1 MPKDKRIFINLA
13 VDMDRNPKYVNLT
26 DGQKWLI
33 VKAIMHCRE
42 YPNDGNLPLP
52 VWIKMGTKRNR
63 ISVESCGAITIDE
76 AKNVA
81 KVHDYCEHNQTI
93 AEIEKARE
101 SKITAGQKGGKARAA
116 NRAAQAEE
124 LAEGLAAAK
133 QNLKQNQAEIEIELL
148 TNVSSKKDLPDSPAN
163 TPPKRAGYTPE
174 FEEWWKVYPRGEAK
188 GAAFKAYEN
197 ARRQVGTQRLLDAV
211 RGYAADPNL
220 PEQTFIPYAQK
231 WLNEQRY
238 ADGPLPA
245 RSQPSRN
252 SHYGGNNVPCHPNGV
267 PLTSGEIKFA
277 QAEAL
282 NDRPNPN
289 VLKLA
294 GIPLSDQQRRNL
306 GMLEDSDNQIIEA
319 ESDDWLFNS
328 PARAIS

>member
-42 YPNDGNLPLP
+42 YPNDGFLPLP

-81 KVHDYCEHNQTI
+81 IVHDYCEHNQTI

-101 SKITAGQKGGKARAA
+101 SKITAGQKGGQARAA
-116 NRAAQAEE
+116 NRAAQAE
-124 LAEGLAAAK
+124 AEAERVAAAK
-133 QNLKQNQAEIEIELL
+133 QNLKQNQAEIEIDLL
-148 TNVSSKKDLPDSPAN
+148 TNVSRSKDLPDSPAN
-163 TPPKRAGYTPE
+163 AKPKRNGYTPE
-174 FEEWWKVYPRGEAK
+174 FEEWWKIYPRGEAK

-197 ARRQVGTQRLLDAV
+197 ARRQVGTQRLLEAV

-238 ADGPLPA
+238 ADGPLAP
-245 RSQPSRN
+245 RSQARDSRYGN
-252 SHYGGNNVPCHPNGV
+252 SSIPCHPNGV
-267 PLTSGEIKFA
+267 PLTPAEIKFA
-277 QAEAL
+277 QGEARK
-282 NDRPNPN
+282 DFPNAQ
-289 VLKLA
+289 LLQLA
-294 GIPLSDQQRRNL
+294 GIPLSDKQRRNL
-306 GMLEDSDNQIIEA
+306 GMIPASDNLVIEA
-319 ESDDWLFNS
+319 EPPVSRLLAP
-328 PARAIS
+328 PARATA